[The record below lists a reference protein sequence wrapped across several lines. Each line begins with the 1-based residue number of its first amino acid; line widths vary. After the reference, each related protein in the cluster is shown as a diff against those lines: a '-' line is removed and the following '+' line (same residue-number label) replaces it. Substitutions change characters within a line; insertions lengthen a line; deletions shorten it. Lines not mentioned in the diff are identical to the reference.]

1 MSDVSFAFTKTTA
14 EAAVDLNLH
23 KSEAHNVLALLQVP
37 GATSTVILGA
47 HLDHLGRGELGNS
60 LATRRDQIHPGAD
73 DNASGVAGVMEVAAA
88 LSARVRT
95 HQIHLKQNVLFALW
109 TGEEIGILGSS
120 YFAEMNTKFKL
131 SASLNMD
138 MIGRYRQALFVQ
150 GLGSAPQWKGLI
162 EQANADQPLV
172 LHTQDDPYLPSDALT
187 FYMKQLPSI
196 MLFTGSH
203 PQYHTPD
210 DTADL
215 INYDGLAR
223 VADFAERVTT
233 RLASAATPLVTYQ
246 KVEGDPKT
254 HPNRGLRLYLGTI
267 PDYSRELKAGVAIT
281 GTSKD
286 SPAEKAGL
294 TAGDVIVELG
304 GMKIENLY
312 DYVYCLQ
319 ALKAN
324 QKIQMRI
331 LRAGQERLLDITP
344 LNKVQ

>member
-1 MSDVSFAFTKTTA
+1 M
-14 EAAVDLNLH
+14 
-23 KSEAHNVLALLQVP
+23 
-37 GATSTVILGA
+37 
-47 HLDHLGRGELGNS
+47 
-60 LATRRDQIHPGAD
+60 
-73 DNASGVAGVMEVAAA
+73 
-88 LSARVRT
+88 
-95 HQIHLKQNVLFALW
+95 LFALW

-120 YFAEMNTKFKL
+120 YFAGMNKTYAL

-138 MIGRYRQALFVQ
+138 MIGRYRNALFVQ
-150 GLGSAPQWKGLI
+150 GLGSAPQWKTLI
-162 EQANADQPLV
+162 EQANAREPLI

-187 FYMKQLPSI
+187 FYMKQMPSI

-203 PQYHTPD
+203 PQYHTPE

-215 INYDGLAR
+215 INYDGLAQ
-223 VADFAERVTT
+223 VAAFAERLTT
-233 RLASAATPLVTYQ
+233 RLASAPKSLVTYQ

-254 HPNRGLRLYLGTI
+254 HPNHGLRLYLGTI
-267 PDYSRELKAGVAIT
+267 PDYSRELKHGVAIT

-294 TAGDVIVELG
+294 TSGDIILELG

-324 QKIQMRI
+324 EKTQMRI
-331 LRAGQERLLDITP
+331 LRAGQEKVLNITP
-344 LNKVQ
+344 LNNTQ